1 MKIRIAALC
10 LILGIIG
17 TACVELQNANVPVAP
32 AEIKDIKAYC
42 LDFNWGGA
50 GSLQNR
56 DPGGVEGR
64 HRAVR
69 FCQTS

>member
-42 LDFNWGGA
+42 LDFNWGA
-50 GSLQNR
+50 RRQFAKPGSWR
-56 DPGGVEGR
+56 R
-64 HRAVR
+64 
-69 FCQTS
+69 